1 MAGHRSPGGERAAW
15 YAEAI
20 ATRSVREGGRRARH
34 HAAHRPAPTGPSL
47 RTTVVAGAAAAGA
60 VATGTFT
67 ALIPAGSAN
76 LASSAVADDGSV
88 TTALSA
94 SSATLDVHTSPTQGS
109 GFFSPVMFDTDDDG
123 VEGGDALS
131 GADEHLAKLGKAAD
145 LAAKLAEQHK
155 AAAAA
160 AKLDQV
166 IASGGL
172 DGWIAEALRILE
184 LPQSLA
190 PSVKKII
197 MAESGGNPRAINNW
211 DANARRGT
219 PSQGLM
225 QTIPS
230 TFRHYV
236 HPDLADRPITDPVAN
251 ITAGIRY
258 MIENYGI
265 GTLQAGGRS
274 NHAGDYV
281 GY

>member
-1 MAGHRSPGGERAAW
+1 SVAGPPPPRGDRAAGNGEP
-15 YAEAI
+15 APPGP
-20 ATRSVREGGRRARH
+20 RHDSSRRARH
-34 HAAHRPAPTGPSL
+34 HAAHRPAPAGPSL
-47 RTTVVAGAAAAGA
+47 RTAVVAGAAAAGA

-67 ALIPAGSAN
+67 ALVPVATEN
-76 LASSAVADDGSV
+76 LASTAAADESPL

-94 SSATLDVHTSPTQGS
+94 NSATLEVRNGSVDGS
-109 GFFSPVMFDTDDDG
+109 GFFAPVVFDASGDGSDLATPDDQ
-123 VEGGDALS
+123 
-131 GADEHLAKLGKAAD
+131 LAKLGKAAD
-145 LAAKLAEQHK
+145 IAARLAELH
-155 AAAAA
+155 AAAAEQA
-160 AKLDQV
+160 RLDAV
-166 IASGGL
+166 IAKGGL
-172 DGWIAEALRILE
+172 DAWIAEALRILE

-236 HPDLADRPITDPVAN
+236 HPALAGRPITDPVAN

-258 MIENYGI
+258 MIDNYGI
-265 GTLQAGGRS
+265 ETLQAGGRS
-274 NHAGDYV
+274 NSSGEYV

>member
-1 MAGHRSPGGERAAW
+1 MQAP
-15 YAEAI
+15 
-20 ATRSVREGGRRARH
+20 VREGSRRARH
-34 HAAHRPAPTGPSL
+34 NAAHRPAPTGPSL
-47 RTTVVAGAAAAGA
+47 RTTVIAGAAAAGA

-67 ALIPAGSAN
+67 ALVPASTQD
-76 LASSAVADDGSV
+76 LASSAAADESPISAALASNS
-88 TTALSA
+88 TALGVFPA
-94 SSATLDVHTSPTQGS
+94 STQDS
-109 GFFSPVMFDTDDDG
+109 GFFAPVMFDSSDTDDDQ
-123 VEGGDALS
+123 GGDDDGGVS
-131 GADEHLAKLGKAAD
+131 VADEHLAKLGKAAD
-145 LAAKLAEQHK
+145 IAAQLAEQH
-155 AAAAA
+155 AAAAEKA
-160 AKLDQV
+160 RLDQV
-166 IASGGL
+166 VAKGGL

-225 QTIPS
+225 QTIPV
-230 TFRHYV
+230 TFRKYV
-236 HPDLADRPITDPVAN
+236 HPELADRPITDPVAN

-258 MIENYGI
+258 MIENYGL

-274 NHAGDYV
+274 NNAGEYV